1 MAYLVDGCVPRG
13 RLMKRRAGLLQGLS
27 IAEHC
32 HRLCSR
38 AATPEV
44 RRSRLAHRLALKDTN
59 PLAVVDFV
67 EVEALLE
74 VVAVALNGFSPRMAL
89 LAAVA
94 LAVMEDPR
102 VAGLWIC
109 ALALAVQLAR
119 LKSSAFLAA
128 AKAVAVVAL
137 ALLSSAAEAL
147 ALLAAL
153 AALEALLLAL
163 SPQQLEI
170 ASPFPPPMLS
180 PQQLEIASHFLPP
193 MMSPR
198 LLEIARYFLPP
209 MMSPQ
214 QLEIAS

>member
-1 MAYLVDGCVPRG
+1 MDGCVPRG

-59 PLAVVDFV
+59 ALALVDFV

-74 VVAVALNGFSPRMAL
+74 VVAVALNGFSPMAL

-119 LKSSAFLAA
+119 LKRCAFLAA

-180 PQQLEIASHFLPP
+180 PQQLEIASYFLPP

>member
-67 EVEALLE
+67 EVEALLD
-74 VVAVALNGFSPRMAL
+74 VVAVALNGFSPMAL

-109 ALALAVQLAR
+109 ALALAVQLTR
-119 LKSSAFLAA
+119 LKSCAFLAA

-147 ALLAAL
+147 DLL
-153 AALEALLLAL
+153 AALEALALTQPL